1 MCDTIVIPAEV
12 SPDGTTIFAKNSDRE
27 PNEAQSI
34 VRIPAQD
41 HSENKNLKCTYINIP
56 QVKHTNTI
64 VISQPFWIWGAEMGV
79 NEYGVAIG
87 NEAVFTKIKYERS
100 KSLIG
105 MDLLRLGLERAKTSK
120 EAVLVI
126 TKLLEKYGQSGDCG
140 FKHKMYYHNSFIIA
154 DPQNTWVLETAGKH
168 WVAKKIKDVYSISNC
183 LTIHNNWDLI
193 SADLVNFAIKKGWC
207 SSADDFD
214 FANSFSDYLFTKF
227 SDSHN
232 RRNRTME
239 LLKSKK
245 HNIIIKDIFSILRDH
260 KNNGSNNWRP
270 DGKFSGADICMH
282 AGFGPIR
289 VSQTVS
295 SFVSYLYTDN
305 PLIFATGTAAPCTG
319 IFKPV
324 WTDVEL
330 PNMGQ
335 KPTGVYDNTSL
346 FWQHEILH
354 RNILNDHQTF
364 VSLFKSKRNDLEE
377 KFLNSALSNLQSS
390 RAERKKITDR
400 CFKESEKAENDWLK
414 LIKKSKTKKRQ
425 KLLHKLAWKK
435 FNKQAQIKL

>member
-1 MCDTIVIPAEV
+1 MCDTIIIPAEV

-41 HSENKNLKCTYINIP
+41 HSENENLKCTYIKIP

-87 NEAVFTKIKYERS
+87 NEAVFTKIKYEKS

-105 MDLLRLGLERAKTSK
+105 MDLLRLGLERAKTSR

-126 TKLLEKYGQSGDCG
+126 TKMLEKYGQSGDCG

-183 LTIHNNWDLI
+183 LIIHNNWDLI

-207 SSADDFD
+207 KSEDDFD
-214 FANSFSDYLFTKF
+214 FANSFSDHLFTKF

-245 HNIIIKDIFSILRDH
+245 HNIMIKDIFSILRDH

-270 DGKFSGADICMH
+270 DEKISGANVCMH
-282 AGFGPIR
+282 ASFGPIR
-289 VSQTVS
+289 ISQTVS
-295 SFVSYLYTDN
+295 SFISYLYPDN

-414 LIKKSKTKKRQ
+414 LIKKSKIKKQQ

-435 FNKQAQIKL
+435 FNKQAQIRL